1 MKADEPE
8 NRVRL
13 VKYGLPA
20 SEVSAF
26 EAHYSVLME
35 ERQAIGAAVAHQNL
49 QRAIVFLASLGAQP
63 QPMVDE
69 AVAQVPDAPM
79 LPTPSDALP
88 ADGAG
93 LRAALGLT

>member
-20 SEVSAF
+20 SEVPAF
-26 EAHYSVLME
+26 EAHHFVLME
-35 ERQAIGAAVAHQNL
+35 ERRAIGTAVAHENL
-49 QRAIVFLASLGAQP
+49 ERAIVFLASLGAQP

-69 AVAQVPDAPM
+69 LVAQVPDAPG
-79 LPTPSDALP
+79 LPPPSEIAP
-88 ADGAG
+88 ADGTG

>member
-20 SEVSAF
+20 GEVPAF
-26 EAHYSVLME
+26 EAHYSILME
-35 ERQAIGAAVAHQNL
+35 ERRAIGTAVAHENL

-63 QPMVDE
+63 QSMVDE
-69 AVAQVPDAPM
+69 PVAQVPDAPR
-79 LPTPSDALP
+79 LPTRSEIAP